1 LYADETSDF
10 YKCYAML
17 KSDTLFIELDC
28 NPGLGGM
35 GLSIMVLNI
44 RYSIFP
50 YSWSDNISDEKETDF
65 PIIKSQKLILN
76 KTKYSIGD
84 EIYGTFYL
92 KTIQKSDIICYWE
105 GNFKCIVN
113 PQINKTVGL

>member
-1 LYADETSDF
+1 
-10 YKCYAML
+10 ML